1 MSLFG
6 LASAGL
12 SILGQMDDYAMSSA
26 KAKVQK
32 QMQAYSN
39 KMARLSDAMNQNAI
53 TTNVT
58 LAIQRSA
65 MESESIQRQGRAA
78 VGSVISQAGA
88 TGTTGASVTLA
99 KQAVQAAEAGAQY
112 QRELALRDTFIATD
126 QQRRASTFA
135 ADLQQDYSPI
145 EKPSATKAFV
155 GMLATAAGA
164 YASYAPSSSSS
175 VAKLNTGNYLSDT
188 GKASS
193 SEGMFSKSGFND
205 TLNRAPVF

>member
-6 LASAGL
+6 LAGAGL
-12 SILGQMDDYAMSSA
+12 SILGQTDDYAMASA

-32 QMQAYSN
+32 QMQDYNN

-53 TTNVT
+53 TTNVS

-65 MESESIQRQGRAA
+65 MESESIQRQGRAE

-88 TGTTGASVTLA
+88 TGTTGTSVTLA

-112 QRELALRDTFIATD
+112 QRELALRDTFLATD

-155 GMLATAAGA
+155 GMLGTAAGA
-164 YASYAPSSSSS
+164 YAAYAPSSSSS
-175 VAKLNTGNYLSDT
+175 VAQLNTGYYLNDT
-188 GKASS
+188 RQVSS
-193 SEGMFSKSGFND
+193 SGGIFSTAGFNN
-205 TLNRAPVF
+205 TLNRAPMF